1 MTPANISARQQS
13 CSFMIARW
21 PRDRAFYMGR
31 FSMPLTIAVVLL
43 GALALNWLVLRRRER
58 VSEQTAEA
66 EHLLAGADSL
76 DGTGAL
82 PKRWVTLFWAARGSI
97 AESRWAGI
105 VESSLILGSD
115 AAQCDL
121 CLPDSRIRPQHAVL
135 ARAGRS
141 PCWCSPLALIRRC
154 LSTVKRSP
162 GNTVCRIT
170 IPCVW
175 DARRYAWCCERRKQN
190 ETDQMYQRPFL

>member
-1 MTPANISARQQS
+1 MTPANVSTRQQS

-76 DGTGAL
+76 DSTGAL

-121 CLPDSRIRPQHAVL
+121 CLPDSRIAPSTPCWPCGAK
-135 ARAGRS
+135 

-154 LSTVKRSP
+154 LSNGEKIA
-162 GNTVCRIT
+162 GEHCF
-170 IPCVW
+170 
-175 DARRYAWCCERRKQN
+175 AE
-190 ETDQMYQRPFL
+190 